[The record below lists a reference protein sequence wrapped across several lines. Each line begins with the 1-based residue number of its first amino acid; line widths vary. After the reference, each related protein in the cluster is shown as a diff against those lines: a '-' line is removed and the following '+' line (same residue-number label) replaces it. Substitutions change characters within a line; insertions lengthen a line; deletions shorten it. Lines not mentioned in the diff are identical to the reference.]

1 VFAFGDAAYLGNTP
15 PGSAGGLNP
24 ASAIFVTSDGGGYWV
39 SDAQGKVFTFG
50 DAPKDGDMSGTRLNG
65 SIIAASGS

>member
-15 PGSAGGLNP
+15 SGSAGGPDP

-50 DAPKDGDMSGTRLNG
+50 DATNDGDMSGTRLNG

>member
-1 VFAFGDAAYLGNTP
+1 
-15 PGSAGGLNP
+15 
-24 ASAIFVTSDGGGYWV
+24 V

-50 DAPKDGDMSGTRLNG
+50 DATNDGDMSGTRLNG